1 MGARVRADTPDRS
14 LTVMSSPSHLGVA
27 ASVVGQSFSV
37 VIGSNNLIGLAFW
50 LAVIAALGALEALAY
65 WSRWPVPSF
74 GDIVARYLHHPF
86 ARTGAIVV
94 WLYADGTCSPI
105 ERRLLCSNAMVPN
118 EEPPGSLACCPS
130 TLSRPLS

>member
-1 MGARVRADTPDRS
+1 
-14 LTVMSSPSHLGVA
+14 MSSPSHLGVA

-94 WLYADGTCSPI
+94 WLYVGWHLFSHRTAAAL
-105 ERRLLCSNAMVPN
+105 RLLNAMVPDETPN
-118 EEPPGSLACCPS
+118 HPG
-130 TLSRPLS
+130 R